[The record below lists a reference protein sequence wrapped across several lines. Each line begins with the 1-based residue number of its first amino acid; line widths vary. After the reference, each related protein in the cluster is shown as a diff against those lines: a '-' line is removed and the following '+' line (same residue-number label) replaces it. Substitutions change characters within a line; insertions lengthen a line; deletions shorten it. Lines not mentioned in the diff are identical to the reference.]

1 LGAPALA
8 TSHAQWL
15 RGGWNSFAWTDPV
28 DLGAVSAGTHSL
40 RFATDGQ
47 LIGLPL
53 YLGEIEGL

>member
-1 LGAPALA
+1 MLNGYG
-8 TSHAQWL
+8 
-15 RGGWNSFAWTDPV
+15 GGWNSFAWTDPV
-28 DLGAVSAGTHSL
+28 DLSAVSAGTHSL